1 MKTRTPG
8 ALLALGL
15 GGLLLAGCTTARTTV
30 AAVPPT
36 REALTG
42 HWKSEPYIHT
52 IDLKL
57 SADGSFEMVLLTFD
71 TEDDR
76 LKGDWN
82 IYPENRL
89 VLTFRESR
97 RHQYGFPIQYVR
109 LVEDVTATSFS
120 LRRIETAFNP
130 FAFTRVTTP

>member
-1 MKTRTPG
+1 MKTRTLG
-8 ALLALGL
+8 ALVSLGL
-15 GGLLLAGCTTARTTV
+15 GGLLLAGCTTTETAQTI
-30 AAVPPT
+30 PPT
-36 REALTG
+36 RDALIG

-57 SADGSFEMVLLTFD
+57 NPDGTFEMALFTFD
-71 TEDDR
+71 IEDDR

-82 IYPENRL
+82 IFPENRL

-109 LVEDVTATSFS
+109 LVEDLTARSFA
-120 LRRIETAFNP
+120 LRRIETSFNP
-130 FAFTRVTTP
+130 LAFARVDTP